1 MEKRYEK
8 DPINGKF
15 YEVKEKGFTD
25 AEWQEFQERWGQVA
39 NKHKYS
45 FADIQVN
52 GAKQSLFC
60 GHQKFLMLYISQ
72 MNCCLLKIC
81 RLGHSLT
88 NTNPQGG

>member
-25 AEWQEFQERWGQVA
+25 SEWQEFQERWGQVA

-45 FADIQVN
+45 FADKVAFWFFGFLHALSF
-52 GAKQSLFC
+52 GAIVKGF
-60 GHQKFLMLYISQ
+60 I
-72 MNCCLLKIC
+72 
-81 RLGHSLT
+81 LGGKHEDS
-88 NTNPQGG
+88 NFQRI